1 MSRLSSLFAPAS
13 IAIVG
18 ASPRENTLGNN
29 VVVNLS
35 RFGYGGKIFPVHP
48 SAPEVAG
55 HTAYPSFAALP
66 APAECAVLA
75 VPADKIGQALEEGA
89 ANGLKAAVV
98 FASGFAELGAEGR
111 ARQQEL
117 TQLCHRLG
125 ITLCGP
131 NCLGLV
137 SVHNRVSLYSSG
149 IPEGLRA
156 GGLSVVSHSGS
167 ACIALSTLGRF
178 GLSNI
183 VSVGNAAVL
192 DMADYLEHLATDPE
206 THVVTLFVEM
216 LRDPDHFARAARAMR
231 DAGKSI
237 VALKVGRTE
246 KGAAATAAHTG
257 SLAGNWEAYRA
268 FFRRTGVIAVDD
280 FDELAEQCALMLKVR
295 QPPKGRGVAMIAVS
309 GGETSLVSD
318 LAHAANVHL
327 PDFAPATLDKLRGV
341 LPSFANLGNPLDTTD
356 RGVYDSANVYSG
368 AIRALAAD
376 PAVSMIAV
384 VQDCSPALSTR
395 GAGNYR
401 RIADTVA
408 AVSREIDKP
417 VAFFNPTA
425 GGMHPHVIEPF
436 AETNVAVMQGA
447 RASLL
452 AIGRMM
458 ELADFAEPRP
468 PQPIAPLPEWQK
480 RLASGQ
486 PFSER
491 ESKAFL
497 AAHGIRVTREQSAAT
512 LDAAVAAA
520 DAIGYPVVMKIDS
533 ADLPHKTEV
542 GGVRVGLADAA
553 AVDAAFAEIMA
564 NARRHAPDARIDG
577 VVVQE
582 MVAGGVE
589 LIAGLNRQEP
599 FGMGLVTG
607 MGGVLVELL
616 QDAAS
621 DLCPIGPDEARGL
634 IDATRAAKLL
644 AGYRGKPAADADA
657 FSQLLSRLSLL
668 GAAYADHL
676 QSIDLNPV
684 SVLPAG
690 QGAVVLDALIIPAT
704 PDTKDPA

>member
-29 VVVNLS
+29 VVLNLA
-35 RFGYGGKIFPVHP
+35 RFGYKGRIFPMHP

-55 HTAYPSFAALP
+55 FPAFADFASLPS
-66 APAECAVLA
+66 PAECAVLA
-75 VPADKIGQALEEGA
+75 VPADKIAASLEEGA
-89 ANGLKAAVV
+89 ARGLKAAVV
-98 FASGFAELGAEGR
+98 FASGFAELGEEGR
-111 ARQQEL
+111 TRQRDL
-117 TQLCHRLG
+117 GDLCRRLG

-137 SVHNRVSLYSSG
+137 NVHNRVSLYSSG

-183 VSVGNAAVL
+183 ISVGNAAVL
-192 DMADYLEHLATDPE
+192 DMADYIEHLATDPE
-206 THVVTLFVEM
+206 THVVALFVET
-216 LRDPDHFARAARAMR
+216 LRDPQHFARAAQAMR
-231 DAGKSI
+231 AAGKTL

-268 FFRRTGVIAVDD
+268 FFRRNGVIAVDD

-295 QPPKGRGVAMIAVS
+295 RPPKGDGVGMIAVS
-309 GGETSLVSD
+309 GGETSLVAD
-318 LAHAANVHL
+318 LAHGAKVRL
-327 PDFAPATLDKLRGV
+327 PDFASETLQKLRQV

-368 AIRALAAD
+368 SIRALASD
-376 PAVSMIAV
+376 PAISMIAV

-395 GAGNYR
+395 GANNYR
-401 RIADTVA
+401 RIAETVA
-408 AVSREIDKP
+408 AVSHEIDKP

-425 GGMHPHVIEPF
+425 GGIHPHVAEPF
-436 AETNVAVMQGA
+436 TGTNVALLQGA

-452 AIGRMM
+452 AIGRLM
-458 ELADFAEPRP
+458 ENARFVP
-468 PQPIAPLPEWQK
+468 PQIPEPLAPLPKWQE
-480 RLASGQ
+480 RLRAGAA
-486 PFSER
+486 FSER

-497 AAHGIRVTREQSAAT
+497 AAHGIRVTREKNAAT
-512 LDAAVAAA
+512 AEAAVAAA
-520 DAIGYPVVMKIDS
+520 DEIGYPVVLKIDS
-533 ADLPHKTEV
+533 VDLPHKTEV
-542 GGVRVGLADAA
+542 GGVRIGL
-553 AVDAAFAEIMA
+553 VDAGAVATAFTEVVAS
-564 NARRHAPDARIDG
+564 ARRYAPQARIDG

-582 MVAGGVE
+582 MVSGGIE

-599 FGMGLVTG
+599 FGMGIVAG

-621 DLCPIGPDEARGL
+621 DLCPIDMADARKL
-634 IDATRAAKLL
+634 LDSTRAGKLL
-644 AGYRGKPAADADA
+644 SGFRGRAPADADA
-657 FSQLLSRLSLL
+657 FTALVSRLSQI

-684 SVLPAG
+684 AVLAAG
-690 QGAVVLDALIIPAT
+690 QGAVVLDALVIPST
-704 PDTKDPA
+704 TKPQEPQ